1 MESETP
7 RSCFKP
13 RIERF
18 ISEYLRDFNGAK
30 AAVRAGYS
38 PKSARYQAS
47 KLLRNVAVSNEITQR
62 FERELSNNHASSTR
76 IFRELSLIALLDPA
90 KMLDENGRLLPL
102 DQLPLELRHGIPG
115 MTVIQSRS
123 ESDPKD
129 VRVVQKFHFDKISA
143 LTLLLRHFSMLTR
156 RNTPNPDVLV

>member
-7 RSCFKP
+7 RSHFKP
-13 RIERF
+13 RVERF
-18 ISEYLRDFNGAK
+18 ISEYLRDFNGTR

-38 PKSARYQAS
+38 PRSARYQAS

-102 DQLPLELRHGIPG
+102 DQLPLELRHGIPA

-143 LTLLLRHFSMLTR
+143 LTLLLRHFGMLTR
-156 RNTPNPDVLV
+156 RNTPNPEVLV